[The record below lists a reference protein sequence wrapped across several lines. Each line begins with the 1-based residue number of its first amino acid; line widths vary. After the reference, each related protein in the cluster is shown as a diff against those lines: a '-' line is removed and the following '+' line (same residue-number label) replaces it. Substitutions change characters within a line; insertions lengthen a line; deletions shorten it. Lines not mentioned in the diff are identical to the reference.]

1 MCWTNLRK
9 VLVISK
15 SFNSK
20 FKRVAEPK
28 TVILTNL
35 TMLVFKGMQSAN
47 VYIPTCICHFDK
59 GLEFLG
65 NLFDFEVVRDNNSK
79 IHLLPRI
86 YQQH

>member
-20 FKRVAEPK
+20 FKHVAEPK

-35 TMLVFKGMQSAN
+35 MMLVFKGIQLAN
-47 VYIPTCICHFDK
+47 VYIPTCICHFGE

-65 NLFDFEVVRDNNSK
+65 NLFDFEVVSDNNSK